1 MEERLREQFENL
13 IGEYGT
19 TKTLGRQ
26 IVTLSGFMAQDT
38 ITAPIAQQLAN
49 LSRQLVLQ
57 DMFDSLMQSLN
68 NSTRALGGQRAAP
81 RAEDAPCLA
90 LDLNRLIEQIE
101 TVRRDITASEPIN
114 YSELI
119 AWLVQQARAQKIL
132 RSRGRR

>member
-38 ITAPIAQQLAN
+38 ITAPITQQLAN

-68 NSTRALGGQRAAP
+68 NATRALAGHRAIP
-81 RAEDAPCLA
+81 RAEDAACPA
-90 LDLNRLIEQIE
+90 LDLSRLIEQIE
-101 TVRRDITASEPIN
+101 TVRRDITACEPIN

-119 AWLVQQARAQKIL
+119 AWLVQQARVQKIL
-132 RSRGRR
+132 RARGRH